1 MEQVRPATLCLEY
14 DSLVTI
20 SNDQHEENHNNDNG
34 GTARTKNMSLNNRHH
49 LNSSSDAVLD
59 DAPVNLL
66 MDDLSD
72 EVT

>member
-20 SNDQHEENHNNDNG
+20 SNDQHEENHNENG
-34 GTARTKNMSLNNRHH
+34 GTGRNKNPSFNNRHR
-49 LNSSSDAVLD
+49 LSSSSDVVVD